1 MSGDINKDHDFD
13 ADISLGRHGF
23 VDGSLPLAHH
33 VTVADD
39 EFGAVSEGRIR
50 IRIGAFVF
58 IFMVLLVI
66 LRLAETSLFYPKPTT
81 SGHPADSA
89 ITRADIVDR
98 EGEVL
103 ATTLQTYS
111 VIADPRIIWNAPETA
126 DALLSVLP
134 DLNRDTVLARLTA
147 KSGFEYIERGLTPK
161 QRQMVFDLGLPG
173 IDFQAQP
180 KRVYPRGQLA
190 AHVLGSTDTELH
202 GTAGAEMAFD
212 TALSASNAPPTVLSI
227 DMRVQHVVS
236 DALAAG
242 ITRYNA
248 VGAAGIVMDMNS
260 GELIAMVS
268 LPQFDA
274 NAPAAKTPQRNTNH
288 AAVSVYELGS
298 VFKPITMALA
308 LETGA
313 ATLSEEFPVHK
324 PFKVGSKFIRDDHPS
339 DVPLVMADILAQS
352 SNRGTAMLALRAGGD
367 AQRDLLESMGLFARV
382 PYELPESARPIVQ
395 RRWADITTTTVS
407 YGHGL
412 SVTPLA
418 LVAATAPLMNGGY
431 YVTPT
436 IMARG
441 AAHPTERRRVLSE
454 KTANDVRDM
463 MRYVV
468 TNGTGRNARAAGYGV
483 MGKTGTADKP
493 GIGGYTE
500 RGEVVTSFIAGFPH
514 ADPRYVVM
522 ITYDSPQAVEGD
534 WGYRGA
540 GWNAAKTTKDVIGRI
555 GPILNV
561 PRYMSAQLPMPAT
574 QNNVEGALP

>member
-1 MSGDINKDHDFD
+1 MSNPIDDSYNDYEGAEGVHPALTN
-13 ADISLGRHGF
+13 ST
-23 VDGSLPLAHH
+23 VPLAHH

-39 EFGAVSEGRIR
+39 EFAAVSEGRIR

-58 IFMVLLVI
+58 LFMLLLVI
-66 LRLAETSLFYPKPTT
+66 LRLAETSLFYPKPKT
-81 SGHPADSA
+81 SGHPGDSA

-103 ATTLQTYS
+103 ATTLQTYAA
-111 VIADPRIIWNAPETA
+111 IADPRIVWNAEEAA
-126 DALLSVLP
+126 DALLTVLP
-134 DLNRDTVLARLTA
+134 HLDRDTVMARLTA
-147 KSGFEYIERGLTPK
+147 KSAFEYIERGLTPK
-161 QRQMVFDLGLPG
+161 QRQMIFDLGLPG

-190 AHVLGSTDTELH
+190 AHVLGSVDTELH

-212 TALSASNAPPTVLSI
+212 EALSAPNAPPTVLSL

-242 ITRYNA
+242 MTRYQA
-248 VGAAGIVMDMNS
+248 QGAAGIVMDMKS
-260 GELIAMVS
+260 GELIALVS
-268 LPQFDA
+268 LPQYDA

-308 LETGA
+308 LEAGA
-313 ATLSEEFPVHK
+313 ATLTEEFPVQK

-339 DVPLVMADILAQS
+339 DVPLAMADILAQS
-352 SNRGTAMLALRAGGD
+352 SNRGTAMLALAAGAE
-367 AQRDLLESMGLFARV
+367 AQKTLLEAMGLFERV

-395 RRWADITTTTVS
+395 TRWADITTTTVS

-436 IMARG
+436 IMARD
-441 AAHPTERRRVLSE
+441 AAHPTERRRVLSQ
-454 KTANDVRDM
+454 KTADDVRDM

-522 ITYDSPQAVEGD
+522 ITYDSPQTVEGD

-540 GWNAAKTTKDVIGRI
+540 GWNAAKTTKEVIERI

-561 PRYMSAQLPMPAT
+561 PRYMSAKLPVQSPQVT
-574 QNNVEGALP
+574 TEGALP